1 MLLTTHR
8 CLHTLIATQKQ
19 DEDRDGGEAI
29 RNASLKSSGSKS
41 SKRDHISPSTDNSDA
56 ENIEPDTDRVIKRVR
71 RGGSFDKRMGK
82 VEDLLTD
89 SLTSQ
94 RKHQKEMM
102 AGFKAANEAHAAN
115 SRALIEL
122 LDRKL

>member
-1 MLLTTHR
+1 M
-8 CLHTLIATQKQ
+8 KS
-19 DEDRDGGEAI
+19 GGSI
-29 RNASLKSSGSKS
+29 P
-41 SKRDHISPSTDNSDA
+41 SKRHHVSPSTDDSDA
-56 ENIEPDTDRVIKRVR
+56 ENVDPIQ
-71 RGGSFDKRMGK
+71 
-82 VEDLLTD
+82 VEELLAD

-102 AGFKAANEAHAAN
+102 DGFKAANEIHAAN

>member
-1 MLLTTHR
+1 MLLTTR

-29 RNASLKSSGSKS
+29 RNASMKSSGSKP
-41 SKRDHISPSTDNSDA
+41 SKRDRVSPSTDDSDA
-56 ENIEPDTDRVIKRVR
+56 ENIEPDTDHVTKRVR
-71 RGGSFDKRMGK
+71 RGGSFDKRMWK

-102 AGFKAANEAHAAN
+102 DGFKAANE
-115 SRALIEL
+115 
-122 LDRKL
+122 